1 MNEADLG
8 LPAAAA
14 GTQLS
19 LQTHVIKLGG
29 SLLSHP
35 QLVVRL
41 RQWLEVLLGDPR
53 PTTGPTTRLVWIVG
67 GGLLADAIRQWDQL
81 HQLGERRCHELCL
94 ELLSTTARVAQPL
107 IAQALGFSEA
117 ASTVELPLL
126 TSWQELRAWQ
136 QEPRG
141 AADAR
146 DVRETHRCR
155 SAIFDVGRVLRDE
168 PAAEGAAELPSS
180 WDVTS
185 DTLAAWVTGRLDRLA
200 VSGSPSADRTADTI
214 TGEITQLT
222 LLKSCPPPLPA
233 TRAAAQEAG
242 IVDVAFRRFA
252 ATVSRVTHVQLVG
265 GDRASCRSDA
275 GSRHLLPLHFP
286 AAVLS

>member
-126 TSWQELRAWQ
+126 TSWQ
-136 QEPRG
+136 
-141 AADAR
+141 
-146 DVRETHRCR
+146 
-155 SAIFDVGRVLRDE
+155 
-168 PAAEGAAELPSS
+168 
-180 WDVTS
+180 
-185 DTLAAWVTGRLDRLA
+185 
-200 VSGSPSADRTADTI
+200 
-214 TGEITQLT
+214 
-222 LLKSCPPPLPA
+222 
-233 TRAAAQEAG
+233 
-242 IVDVAFRRFA
+242 
-252 ATVSRVTHVQLVG
+252 
-265 GDRASCRSDA
+265 
-275 GSRHLLPLHFP
+275 
-286 AAVLS
+286 